1 MLKKLLTLYLFS
13 ISLAG
18 FSQTFQWLKTPTVAL
33 DLNPNSLGYL
43 STVDPAGNVYMS
55 GFLDTPVIY
64 TEIFGNLFYTKYSSN
79 GTSLFTKTFTGSGVL
94 HQMTTDSAG
103 NVLLSIEYLNTLVV
117 DGVSIPNTNQI
128 TQHVFLKLSPQ
139 GNLLWHKIL
148 ELPDGNVN
156 TFQSIAVDGMDNIYL
171 GYDNYFNGVIEKM
184 SPSGTTLALI
194 SQLNVN
200 RITSI
205 SVDSAG
211 NIYAAGSCAN
221 LSSSFA
227 GVLQPTSFDYSLY
240 LVKYSA
246 TGVFQWIKFA
256 EDITC
261 PEPMVKAFSPD
272 EIYFSSSLFTD
283 IDLGPLAVEG
293 PTGGGTDFFVAKL
306 DGLGNF
312 EWAREVPGKGSAD
325 VGTKNYLS
333 LDAQGNIYFVGVV
346 SGGLIDWGTGI
357 TTNTTSVG
365 NREALLLK
373 YDSSGGIQMAVSA
386 GGIQNDEAHNV
397 AIATDGSIYLT
408 GLVRGSAT
416 FGTLSFTTTDPFL
429 YTPFM
434 AKIQNTPL
442 SVAPNNLSTIRIY
455 PNPITDFLTI
465 QTTESI
471 LSTAV
476 YGINGQRIML
486 PFANN
491 QLDFSGVA
499 NGVYVVEVVLER
511 GVEVV
516 KVVR

>member
-1 MLKKLLTLYLFS
+1 MLKKLLTICLFS
-13 ISLAG
+13 ISFAG
-18 FSQTFQWLKTPTVAL
+18 FSQTFQWLKTPAVAL
-33 DLNPNSLGYL
+33 DLNPNSLGYI

-55 GFLDTPVIY
+55 GFLDTPVTY
-64 TEIFGNLFYTKYSSN
+64 TEIFGNLFYTKYTST
-79 GTSLFTKTFTGSGVL
+79 GTLLFTKTFTGSGVL
-94 HQMTTDSAG
+94 HQMTTDSQG
-103 NVLLSIEYLNTLVV
+103 NVLMSIEYLNMLVV
-117 DGVSIPNTNQI
+117 DGVTIPNTTQI
-128 TQHVFLKLSPQ
+128 TQHVFLKMSPQ

-148 ELPDGNVN
+148 ELPDGNIS
-156 TFQSIAVDGMDNIYL
+156 TFQSIAVDAVDNIYL
-171 GYDNYFNGVIEKM
+171 GYDSYFNGVIEKL
-184 SPSGTTLALI
+184 SPAGVTLSTI

-205 SVDSAG
+205 SVDSVG

-221 LSSSFA
+221 INSSFA

-240 LVKYSA
+240 VVKYSA
-246 TGVFQWIKFA
+246 TGVFQWVKFA

-283 IDLGPLAVEG
+283 IDLGTISVEG

-312 EWAREVPGKGSAD
+312 QWAREVPGNGSAD

-333 LDAQGNIYFVGVV
+333 LDPQGNIYFAGVV
-346 SGGLIDWGTGI
+346 SGGLITWGNGI
-357 TTNTTSVG
+357 TTNTTPFG

-373 YDSSGGIQMAVSA
+373 YNSSGVVQMAVTA
-386 GGIQNDEAHNV
+386 GGSLNDEAHNIAV
-397 AIATDGSIYLT
+397 AVDGSLYLT

-416 FGTLSFTTTDPFL
+416 FGTLSFTTTDPLL
-429 YTPFM
+429 YTPFL

-442 SVAPNNLSTIRIY
+442 SVGQNSRTLIQVF
-455 PNPITDFLTI
+455 PNPVKDFLNI
-465 QTTESI
+465 QTTENI
-471 LSTAV
+471 LSANV
-476 YGINGQRIML
+476 YGLNGQRITL

-491 QLDFSGVA
+491 QIDFSGVA
-499 NGVYVVEVVLER
+499 NGVYVVALVLEN

>member
-1 MLKKLLTLYLFS
+1 MLKKLLTLYLFFL
-13 ISLAG
+13 SLAG

-33 DLNPNSLGYL
+33 DLNPDSLGYIA
-43 STVDPAGNVYMS
+43 TVDPSENVYMS

-64 TEIFGNLFYTKYSSN
+64 TEIFGNLFYTKYSSD
-79 GTSLFTKTFTGSGVL
+79 GTQLFTKNFTGSGVL

-103 NVLLSIEYLNTLVV
+103 NVLLSIEYLNMLVV
-117 DGVSIPNTNQI
+117 DGVTIPNTTQI
-128 TQHVFLKLSPQ
+128 TQHVFLKMSPQ

-148 ELPDGNVN
+148 ELPDGNIS
-156 TFQSIAVDGMDNIYL
+156 TFQSIAVDAVDNIYL
-171 GYDNYFNGVIEKM
+171 GYDSYFNGVIEKL
-184 SPSGTTLALI
+184 SPAGVTLSTI

-221 LSSSFA
+221 INSSFA
-227 GVLQPTSFDYSLY
+227 GVLQPTNFDYSLY

-246 TGVFQWIKFA
+246 TGVFQWVKFA

-272 EIYFSSSLFTD
+272 EIYFSSSLFTN

-293 PTGGGTDFFVAKL
+293 PTGGGTDFFITKL

-312 EWAREVPGKGSAD
+312 QWAREVPGNGSAD

-333 LDAQGNIYFVGVV
+333 LDTQGNIYFAGVV
-346 SGGLIDWGTGI
+346 SGGLISWGNGFS
-357 TTNTTSVG
+357 TNTMPFG

-373 YDSSGGIQMAVSA
+373 YNSSGVVQMAVTA
-386 GGIQNDEAHNV
+386 GGSLNDEAHNV
-397 AIATDGSIYLT
+397 ALAADGSIYLT
-408 GLVRGSAT
+408 GLVRGNAT
-416 FGTLSFTTTDPFL
+416 FGNLSFTTTNPLL
-429 YTPFM
+429 YTPFL

-442 SVAPNNLSTIRIY
+442 SVAQSNLATIHIY
-455 PNPITDFLTI
+455 PNPVKDFLTI
-465 QTTESI
+465 QTSESI

-476 YGINGQRIML
+476 YGINGQRITL

-491 QLDFSGVA
+491 QIDFSGVA
-499 NGVYVVEVVLER
+499 NGVYVVEILTEG
-511 GVEVV
+511 GVRRE

>member
-1 MLKKLLTLYLFS
+1 MLKKILTLYLFS
-13 ISLAG
+13 LSFLG
-18 FSQTFQWLKTPTVAL
+18 FSQTFQWLKTPTV
-33 DLNPNSLGYL
+33 DLNVNPNSLGYIA
-43 STVDPAGNVYMS
+43 TVDPSGNVYFA
-55 GFLDTPVIY
+55 GYLDSPVIY
-64 TEIFGNLFYTKYSSN
+64 AEIFGNLFYTKYSSS
-79 GTSLFTKTFTGSGVL
+79 GTALFTKTFTGSGVL

-128 TQHVFLKLSPQ
+128 TQHVFLKLNPQ

-171 GYDNYFNGVIEKM
+171 GYDSYFNGVIEKL
-184 SPSGTTLALI
+184 SPTGTTLSTI

-221 LSSSFA
+221 INSSFA

-240 LVKYSA
+240 LVKYNA

-283 IDLGPLAVEG
+283 IDLGSLAVEG

-312 EWAREVPGKGSAD
+312 QWAREVLGNGSAD

-333 LDAQGNIYFVGVV
+333 LDTQGNVYFAGVV
-346 SGGLIDWGTGI
+346 SGGLISWGNGVS
-357 TTNTTSVG
+357 TNTTPFG

-373 YDSSGGIQMAVSA
+373 YNSSGVVQMAVSA

-408 GLVRGSAT
+408 GLVSGSAT

-434 AKIQNTPL
+434 AKIQNTTL
-442 SVAPNNLSTIRIY
+442 SVSQNNRSLVQIF
-455 PNPITDFLTI
+455 PNPVTDFLSI
-465 QTTESI
+465 QTTEVIISA
-471 LSTAV
+471 TV
-476 YGINGQRIML
+476 YGLNGQRMAL
-486 PFANN
+486 PFVNN
-491 QLDFSGVA
+491 QIDFSGVA
-499 NGVYVVEVVLER
+499 NGVYVVEVVLEN

>member
-13 ISLAG
+13 LSFAG

-33 DLNPNSLGYL
+33 NVNPNSLGYIATTD
-43 STVDPAGNVYMS
+43 SSGNVYFA
-55 GFLDTPVIY
+55 GYLDSPVIY
-64 TEIFGNLFYTKYSSN
+64 TEIFGNLFYTKYSSS
-79 GTSLFTKTFTGSGVL
+79 GTPLFTKTFTGSGVL

-171 GYDNYFNGVIEKM
+171 GYDSYFNGVIEKL
-184 SPSGTTLALI
+184 SPTGTTLSTI

-205 SVDSAG
+205 SVDSVG
-211 NIYAAGSCAN
+211 NIYATGSCAN
-221 LSSSFA
+221 INSSFA

-246 TGVFQWIKFA
+246 TGVFQWVKFA

-261 PEPMVKAFSPD
+261 PEPMVKVFSPD
-272 EIYFSSSLFTD
+272 EVYFSSSLFTD

-312 EWAREVPGKGSAD
+312 QWAREVPGNGSAD

-333 LDAQGNIYFVGVV
+333 LDALGNVYFAGVV

-397 AIATDGSIYLT
+397 AIAADGSIYLT

-416 FGTLSFTTTDPFL
+416 FGTLSFTTSDPLL

-434 AKIQNTPL
+434 AKIQNTTL
-442 SVAPNNLSTIRIY
+442 SVAQNSRSLVRVF
-455 PNPITDFLTI
+455 PNPVTDFLSI
-465 QTTESI
+465 QTTEVIISA
-471 LSTAV
+471 TV
-476 YGINGQRIML
+476 YGLNGQRMAL

-491 QLDFSGVA
+491 QFDFSGVA
-499 NGVYVVEVVLER
+499 NGVYFVEVVLEN
-511 GVEVV
+511 GVEMV